1 MKVPNKQQK
10 GGRESHFYRF
20 ANTVM
25 DRMSDDLYCFK
36 ANGLAFIIMY
46 KRKPSSMFKIV
57 TENSNEDDIDLHKV
71 ANKIRDEIKQVPT
84 LKNEYPLLDQKA
96 LSQMWILMLENLLAL
111 VSPKF
116 GNSKQNALLS
126 SMIASNVVLYL
137 HTSSST

>member
-20 ANTVM
+20 ANTVI

-36 ANGLAFIIMY
+36 ANGLAFIIMH

-71 ANKIRDEIKQVPT
+71 ANKSRDEIK
-84 LKNEYPLLDQKA
+84 
-96 LSQMWILMLENLLAL
+96 
-111 VSPKF
+111 
-116 GNSKQNALLS
+116 
-126 SMIASNVVLYL
+126 
-137 HTSSST
+137 